1 MSSRH
6 PRTDP
11 RRTTRH
17 PSSPRSAMGRA
28 PPRHLRP
35 LRPAPRGTERAPW
48 MSDAS
53 RRSTVGAK
61 PSAPRASATRSPT
74 ATRPLGTSCT
84 PSSAASRPRASMAPR
99 ASTSTDARCSSTS
112 TASRSTVVSLSDGRP
127 VSAAQLIRRFH
138 DTIAGPRAC
147 GRGGA
152 SRARSARAELV
163 VVVVPSKRPVD
174 ARFRM
179 QHPLGVVVNQP
190 SVWPDDD
197 FAAPC
202 GSVRRIPTDGRLTPC
217 GN

>member
-1 MSSRH
+1 VHAVLRRLEAAGFDGAPGIDEHGREVLIYIDGKSIDSRQ
-6 PRTDP
+6 
-11 RRTTRH
+11 
-17 PSSPRSAMGRA
+17 
-28 PPRHLRP
+28 P
-35 LRPAPRGTERAPW
+35 LRW
-48 MSDAS
+48 
-53 RRSTVGAK
+53 
-61 PSAPRASATRSPT
+61 
-74 ATRPLGTSCT
+74 
-84 PSSAASRPRASMAPR
+84 
-99 ASTSTDARCSSTS
+99 
-112 TASRSTVVSLSDGRP
+112 
-127 VSAAQLIRRFH
+127 AAQLIRRFH